1 MRQRPRM
8 SQTRTGTDLR
18 ADRTR
23 SCPLISQPVSYLW
36 RLAGTGTSFLLFGLF
51 GILLGA
57 VVFPL
62 LRLAP
67 MSQERRRNL
76 SVRLVCWSFRRFIG
90 FMRGAGVLSYEFR
103 GRERLGRPGQLIIA
117 NHPSLIDVVFLIAFT
132 PLAGCVVKASMW
144 RNPFTSGVAS
154 AAGYVRNA
162 PTDEMIEG
170 ASSALQSN
178 QALIMFPE
186 GTRTTPGKGLEFH
199 RGAASVAVRAA
210 RVLTPVFIRVEPLT
224 LTKGQPWYRIP
235 PRRPHFSLVVGEDID
250 ISPFRAN
257 NPLPKAGRALNQF
270 LIGRFS
276 SHQPYN

>member
-1 MRQRPRM
+1 MV
-8 SQTRTGTDLR
+8 
-18 ADRTR
+18 
-23 SCPLISQPVSYLW
+23 SQPVSYLS
-36 RLAGTGTSFLLFGLF
+36 RLAGTGTSFLLFGFF
-51 GILLGA
+51 GILLGTIF
-57 VVFPL
+57 FPL
-62 LRLAP
+62 LHLVPVSR
-67 MSQERRRNL
+67 ERRRRL
-76 SVRLVCWSFRRFIG
+76 SARLVGSGFRCFIG
-90 FMRGAGVLSYEFR
+90 FMRIAGVLTYEIR

-132 PLAGCVVKASMW
+132 PFAGCVVKASMW

-154 AAGYVRNA
+154 AAGYVRNF

-170 ASSALQSN
+170 ASSALQSD

-186 GTRTTPGKGLEFH
+186 GTRTTPGKPLEFH

-210 RVLTPVFIRVEPLT
+210 RVLTPVFIRVEPVT

-235 PRRPHFSLVVGEDID
+235 ARRPHFSLVVGEDID